1 VLLRAERWRWISDEP
16 QPGWIE
22 VEFTD
27 ADDHQWIV
35 ADKPPIFFTEPEWN
49 RANDQPH
56 VVSINCEVI
65 KDVATSPVVSVK
77 LKWGVES
84 IPEGVSTFCVRRD
97 QLHQDGPVTPPA
109 AAP

>member
-27 ADDHQWIV
+27 ATDHRWIV
-35 ADKPPIFFTEPEWN
+35 ADKPPIFFSEPIWY
-49 RANDQPH
+49 RATDLP
-56 VVSINCEVI
+56 VFVSVDCEVVE
-65 KDVATSPVVSVK
+65 DVATSPVVSVT

-84 IPEGVSTFCVRRD
+84 IPEGVSTFRVRRD
-97 QLHQDGPVTPPA
+97 
-109 AAP
+109 